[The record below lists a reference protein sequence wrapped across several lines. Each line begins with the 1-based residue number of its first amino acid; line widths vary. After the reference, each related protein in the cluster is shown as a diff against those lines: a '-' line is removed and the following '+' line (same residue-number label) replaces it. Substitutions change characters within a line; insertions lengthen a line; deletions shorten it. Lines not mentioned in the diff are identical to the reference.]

1 MASTTPTPASFSRKA
16 KLLWWAIANP
26 ERFVSEESA
35 DSEVLNK
42 QTDRDR
48 TPRIYKIRAAL
59 WEAFLWC
66 AGSLL
71 TGTVFGFGAHVLV
84 GAWLS
89 VAVGTVVVGTLIVLW
104 ATLALQ
110 GWEIQSYGAV
120 TLGERLNRRIFRLLY
135 SLGTA
140 LMVAG
145 SLWSLSPSPA

>member
-1 MASTTPTPASFSRKA
+1 MASTKPTPLSFFRKA
-16 KLLWWAIANP
+16 KLIWWAIANP

-35 DSEVLNK
+35 DSEILNK
-42 QTDRDR
+42 QTERDR
-48 TPRIYKIRAAL
+48 TPRVYKIREAL

-71 TGTVFGFGAHVLV
+71 VGTALGFGAHCFF

-89 VAVGTVVVGTLIVLW
+89 VAVGTIVVGTLIVLW
-104 ATLALQ
+104 ATLAAQ
-110 GWEIQSYGAV
+110 GWAIQSYAGV
-120 TLGERLNRRIFRLLY
+120 TLGERLNSWIFRLLY

-145 SLWSLSPSPA
+145 SLWSLSPSQA